1 MVRGGVGRMKLKC
14 GEAAKRSATRF
25 PTSRGEAPR
34 GQLLKSD
41 CAAAPAEREAA
52 RDAARVAA
60 QAARNKRFLIDCPPS
75 VYVRVGRGAV
85 SRSAPE
91 FDRQRV
97 APLDEVCLG
106 EPAAVEDIQLQSIPR
121 ARDREVEVCAEGP
134 DVPELHAGPALG
146 QARRDDERAEA
157 RGA

>member
-1 MVRGGVGRMKLKC
+1 MVRGGVGLMKLKC

-41 CAAAPAEREAA
+41 CAAAPGVSEAA
-52 RDAARVAA
+52 RDAARAAA
-60 QAARNKRFLIDCPPS
+60 QAARNKRVLINLILLFMS
-75 VYVRVGRGAV
+75 GVRRSAV

-97 APLDEVCLG
+97 APLDEV
-106 EPAAVEDIQLQSIPR
+106 
-121 ARDREVEVCAEGP
+121 
-134 DVPELHAGPALG
+134 
-146 QARRDDERAEA
+146 
-157 RGA
+157 